1 MIIAT
6 HDGTFHADETTACAI
21 LSYLFDN
28 VSVIRSRD
36 PDVLESGDIVI
47 DVSNINDEK
56 HFDHHS
62 KDFTLC
68 RDNGIK
74 YATAGLMWKKYGMD
88 YLRKVAKSELEFH
101 PSEKVLQKAFERID
115 LEMMT
120 MIDLND
126 NGQLT
131 GYADSVADAQTER
144 EKEIVNNLNVLYQST
159 PDIPYIVAMMNQPK
173 NTAQEQDKA
182 FGAVVKMLKTI
193 ILNASVNAISTESG
207 IAKVIEA
214 YQGGELLIIHER
226 LPWTQAVLSNP
237 DVFKNCLL
245 AMYPDRNMRWRVQS
259 LPVSKAQRFKNRLSA
274 PVAWRGLNDEDLDRA
289 TGLKNMTFIHKSG
302 FTGGANNH
310 DDCRELADLWLKE
323 GVKD

>member
-36 PDVLESGDIVI
+36 ADELEKADIII
-47 DVSNINDEK
+47 DVSNMNDEK

-68 RDNGIK
+68 RENGIK
-74 YATAGLMWKKYGMD
+74 YATAGLMWKKFGMD
-88 YLRKVAKSELEFH
+88 YLRKIVKNELDFH
-101 PSEKVLQKAFERID
+101 PSEKVLANAFKRID
-115 LEMMT
+115 CDIMT

-131 GYADSVADAQTER
+131 NYADSIADAKTEH
-144 EKEIVNNLNVLYQST
+144 EKELVNSLNELYQSS
-159 PDIPYIVAMMNQPK
+159 PDIPYIVAMMNLPK
-173 NTAQEQDKA
+173 STGQEQDKA
-182 FGAVVKMLKTI
+182 FGAVVKMLKSI
-193 ILNASVNAISTESG
+193 ILSASINAISTESG
-207 IAKVIEA
+207 IAKVLEA
-214 YQGGELLIIHER
+214 YQGGPILIIHER
-226 LPWTQAVLSNP
+226 LPWTQAVLSNM
-237 DVFKNCLL
+237 DIFKDCKL

-274 PVAWRGLNDEDLDRA
+274 PVAWRGLNDEELDKV

-310 DDCRELADLWLKE
+310 DDCRKLANLWLE
-323 GVKD
+323 QGVED